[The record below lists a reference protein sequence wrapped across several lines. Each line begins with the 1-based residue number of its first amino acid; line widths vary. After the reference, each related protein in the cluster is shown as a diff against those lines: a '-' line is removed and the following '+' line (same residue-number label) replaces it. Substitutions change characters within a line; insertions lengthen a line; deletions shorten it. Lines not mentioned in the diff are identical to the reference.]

1 VQGKI
6 ALNSKT
12 EIRQAFRS
20 LFSTTEGRRRSN
32 KYYENGSFATA
43 ETMFCKYSVKLPLD
57 IVLNDLEARLTP
69 ADPGG
74 ALVAQQASPDPRD
87 RFAGV
92 NARGAPSGAHAQIC
106 IMERMCYNL

>member
-20 LFSTTEGRRRSN
+20 LFSTPEGRRRSN

-69 ADPGG
+69 GERLLLTQGPKPIKSRVLPLLA
-74 ALVAQQASPDPRD
+74 ASATR
-87 RFAGV
+87 RLAW
-92 NARGAPSGAHAQIC
+92 RS
-106 IMERMCYNL
+106 